1 MYLQCG
7 NIEIYKEEIKMSK
20 TTSMNIRIEPNLKKQ
35 VEEILTD
42 LGMNISDAV
51 TIYFKQIVLTD
62 SIPLQIKR
70 PKFNKETLE
79 AIKEADEIM
88 KHPENYKSYNN
99 VYEMIEEIDNEEQI

>member
-1 MYLQCG
+1 
-7 NIEIYKEEIKMSK
+7 MSK

-88 KHPENYKSYNN
+88 NHPENYKSYNN
-99 VYEMIEEIDNEEQI
+99 VYEIIEEIDNEE

>member
-1 MYLQCG
+1 
-7 NIEIYKEEIKMSK
+7 MSK

-35 VEEILTD
+35 VEEILAD

-70 PKFNKETLE
+70 PKFNKETLD
-79 AIKEADEIM
+79 AIKEADDIM
-88 KHPENYKSYNN
+88 KHPESFKSYND
-99 VYEMIEEIDNEEQI
+99 VYEIIEEIDNEE

>member
-1 MYLQCG
+1 
-7 NIEIYKEEIKMSK
+7 MSK

-88 KHPENYKSYNN
+88 KNPENYKSYNN
-99 VYEMIEEIDNEEQI
+99 VYEIIEEIDNEE

>member
-1 MYLQCG
+1 
-7 NIEIYKEEIKMSK
+7 
-20 TTSMNIRIEPNLKKQ
+20 
-35 VEEILTD
+35 
-42 LGMNISDAV
+42 MNISDAV

-99 VYEMIEEIDNEEQI
+99 VYEIIEEIDNEEQIWN

>member
-1 MYLQCG
+1 MA
-7 NIEIYKEEIKMSK
+7 K
-20 TTSMNIRIEPNLKKQ
+20 TSSMNIRIEPNLKKQ
-35 VEEILTD
+35 VEEILED

-79 AIKEADEIM
+79 AIDEAEEI
-88 KHPENYKSYNN
+88 KKKPENYKSYND
-99 VYEMIEEIDNEEQI
+99 VYEMIEEIDNEE

>member
-1 MYLQCG
+1 
-7 NIEIYKEEIKMSK
+7 MSK
-20 TTSMNIRIEPNLKKQ
+20 TTTMNIRIEPNLKKE
-35 VEEILTD
+35 VEEVLTD

-70 PKFNKETLE
+70 PKFNKKTLE

-88 KHPENYKSYNN
+88 KHPDDYKSYNN
-99 VYEMIEEIDNEEQI
+99 IYEIIEEIDNEE

>member
-1 MYLQCG
+1 
-7 NIEIYKEEIKMSK
+7 
-20 TTSMNIRIEPNLKKQ
+20 MNQIFKKQ

-79 AIKEADEIM
+79 AINEADEIM

-99 VYEMIEEIDNEEQI
+99 VYEIIEEIDNEQ

>member
-1 MYLQCG
+1 
-7 NIEIYKEEIKMSK
+7 MSK
-20 TTSMNIRIEPNLKKQ
+20 TTSMNIRIEPSLKKQ

-99 VYEMIEEIDNEEQI
+99 VYEIIEEIDNEE

>member
-7 NIEIYKEEIKMSK
+7 KIEIYKEGIKMSK

-70 PKFNKETLE
+70 PKFNKGTLD
-79 AIKEADEIM
+79 AIKEAD
-88 KHPENYKSYNN
+88 
-99 VYEMIEEIDNEEQI
+99 

>member
-1 MYLQCG
+1 
-7 NIEIYKEEIKMSK
+7 MSK
-20 TTSMNIRIEPNLKKQ
+20 TTTMNIRIEPELKKE

-42 LGMNISDAV
+42 LGMNIADAV

-79 AIKEADEIM
+79 AIAEADEIM

-99 VYEMIEEIDNEEQI
+99 VYEMVEEIENEE

>member
-1 MYLQCG
+1 
-7 NIEIYKEEIKMSK
+7 MSK
-20 TTSMNIRIEPNLKKQ
+20 TTSMNIRIEPSLKKQ

-88 KHPENYKSYNN
+88 KYPDNYKSYNN
-99 VYEMIEEIDNEEQI
+99 VYEIIEEIDNEE

>member
-1 MYLQCG
+1 MA
-7 NIEIYKEEIKMSK
+7 K
-20 TTSMNIRIEPNLKKQ
+20 TSSMNIRIEPNLKKQ
-35 VEEILTD
+35 VEEILED

-79 AIKEADEIM
+79 AINEADEIM

-99 VYEMIEEIDNEEQI
+99 VYEMIEEIDNEQ

>member
-1 MYLQCG
+1 
-7 NIEIYKEEIKMSK
+7 MSK

>member
-1 MYLQCG
+1 
-7 NIEIYKEEIKMSK
+7 MSK

-42 LGMNISDAV
+42 LGMNISDAI

-88 KHPENYKSYNN
+88 QHPENYKSYSN
-99 VYEMIEEIDNEEQI
+99 VYEMIEELDNDE

>member
-1 MYLQCG
+1 
-7 NIEIYKEEIKMSK
+7 MSK
-20 TTSMNIRIEPNLKKQ
+20 TTTMNIRIEPNLKKE
-35 VEEILTD
+35 VEEVLTD

-70 PKFNKETLE
+70 PEFNKKTLE

-88 KHPENYKSYNN
+88 KHPDDYKSYNN
-99 VYEMIEEIDNEEQI
+99 IYEIIEEIDNEE

>member
-1 MYLQCG
+1 
-7 NIEIYKEEIKMSK
+7 MSK

-42 LGMNISDAV
+42 LGMNISDAI

-88 KHPENYKSYNN
+88 EHPEDYKSYNSI
-99 VYEMIEEIDNEEQI
+99 YEMIEEIDNEE

>member
-1 MYLQCG
+1 
-7 NIEIYKEEIKMSK
+7 MSK

-35 VEEILTD
+35 VEEILKD

-99 VYEMIEEIDNEEQI
+99 VYEMIEEIDNEE

>member
-1 MYLQCG
+1 
-7 NIEIYKEEIKMSK
+7 
-20 TTSMNIRIEPNLKKQ
+20 
-35 VEEILTD
+35 
-42 LGMNISDAV
+42 MNISDAV

-79 AIKEADEIM
+79 AIKEADKIM

-99 VYEMIEEIDNEEQI
+99 VYEMIEEIDNEEQIWDQDD